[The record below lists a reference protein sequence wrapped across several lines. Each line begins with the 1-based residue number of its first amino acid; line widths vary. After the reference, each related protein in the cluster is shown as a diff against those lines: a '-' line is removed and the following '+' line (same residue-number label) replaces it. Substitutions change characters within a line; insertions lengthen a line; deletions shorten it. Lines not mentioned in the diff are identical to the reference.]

1 MRTHSLIAA
10 LCLPAQALA
19 QDAGVEDVPMVNPTT
34 VVMAARGD
42 ATTVFN
48 DARRHRGPEAYER
61 TQRLPVARGR
71 CYEVLGHAVG
81 TQPAFA
87 QVTVGRAHLGESVAL
102 TNAVGRVARQRFCV
116 TQPPELYAVTLRAE
130 GPAWWYVAVVERGDD
145 PALGGTRAAR
155 TAEGT
160 APAPRE
166 GVRVSQE
173 QHVIGGDLADYV
185 ARQIQEFARR
195 RPGVTGFTPVTRR
208 QLPTNGFY
216 EGAMVIPSGRCVD
229 IVAVGVPSVADLV
242 VELEDPS
249 GHRVAQ
255 DAARRAIESI
265 RYCAP
270 YAGTFRVRVRVFS
283 GAGLVGVQTLL
294 EP

>member
-1 MRTHSLIAA
+1 MRTQALIAA
-10 LCLPAQALA
+10 LCLPATALA
-19 QDAGVEDVPMVNPTT
+19 QDGGVEDVPQVNPTT
-34 VVMAARGD
+34 VVMAARGE
-42 ATTVFN
+42 AVTVFS

-61 TQRLPVARGR
+61 ALRLPLVRHR
-71 CYEVLGHAVG
+71 CYELLGHAVG
-81 TQPAFA
+81 THPTFA
-87 QVTVGRAHLGESVAL
+87 QVMVGRAHVGGSLAL
-102 TNAVGRVARQRFCV
+102 TNAVARVARQRFCV
-116 TQPPELYAVTLRAE
+116 TQPAELYTVELRAE
-130 GPAWWYVAVVERGDD
+130 GPAWWYLAVVERGEA
-145 PALGGTRAAR
+145 PPEGPRAAR
-155 TAEGT
+155 TTEGP
-160 APAPRE
+160 APAARE
-166 GVRVSQE
+166 GVRVSLE
-173 QHVIGGDLADYV
+173 QHVIGGEDGDYI
-185 ARQIQEFARR
+185 ARQIQGFARQ

-229 IVAVGVPSVADLV
+229 VVAVGVPSVADLV

-270 YAGTFRVRVRVFS
+270 YAGTYRLRVRVFS